1 MLGPSAAAM
10 AAAQSIMAA
19 QAYQAQ
25 MQAQA
30 QLQAQQQQQQ
40 AQVQVQA
47 AAAAAAAAAQNQ
59 KAAALKD
66 LGPDY
71 FSELDEEELQR
82 TLHVTNVSR
91 ILTLEQLKQL
101 FAFCGNVSKCEF
113 LSEDK
118 TVAQVRFL
126 KTDEAQAALAL
137 NNMSVGDKQLKV
149 ELAKTAKEARDA
161 AMNAKAAPPAAPAA
175 PALGI
180 GVGALGVAA
189 GTPGVPGA
197 LPLQM
202 QQAMAM
208 PLMQFQ
214 QAIMMQQALAQ
225 QNKGTDAK
233 TAAELAAKRAKE
245 IGKMLGTSGGGEGE
259 GEDGKGRRR
268 RRDDDDDD
276 SDR

>member
-30 QLQAQQQQQQ
+30 QLQAQVAQQQQQQQQQQQ
-40 AQVQVQA
+40 AQAQVHVQA
-47 AAAAAAAAAQNQ
+47 AAAAAAAAAQQQ
-59 KAAALKD
+59 KAAALRD

-82 TLHVTNVSR
+82 TLHVTNVSK

-101 FAFCGNVSKCEF
+101 FAFCGNVSRCDF

-126 KTDEAQAALAL
+126 KNDEAQAALAL

-161 AMNAKAAPPAAPAA
+161 AINAKAARPPLSLHSGWGR
-175 PALGI
+175 LG
-180 GVGALGVAA
+180 GLVHWGWVVRGPSRFKCNRPWLC
-189 GTPGVPGA
+189 
-197 LPLQM
+197 
-202 QQAMAM
+202 
-208 PLMQFQ
+208 
-214 QAIMMQQALAQ
+214 
-225 QNKGTDAK
+225 
-233 TAAELAAKRAKE
+233 R
-245 IGKMLGTSGGGEGE
+245 
-259 GEDGKGRRR
+259 
-268 RRDDDDDD
+268 
-276 SDR
+276 